1 MGHEVGGVAFRV
13 PALGV
18 GGLMRRAAAEV
29 SSHRFLDARYLVEG
43 VSRNPPRAGVVGRL
57 AWHLASL
64 VFGRLVV
71 KSL

>member
-1 MGHEVGGVAFRV
+1 
-13 PALGV
+13 
-18 GGLMRRAAAEV
+18 MRRAAAEV
-29 SSHRFLDARYLVEG
+29 SSHQFLDARYLVGG